1 MVQLSSLHP
10 LPKLDLLKSVTAQKF
25 GCQHRPYHQ
34 LVSFGGGGVLCLR
47 ELKAFSD
54 NLNCSLS
61 FLWEMTGLDARKQ
74 DRDEGGHEVLSV

>member
-1 MVQLSSLHP
+1 M
-10 LPKLDLLKSVTAQKF
+10 
-25 GCQHRPYHQ
+25 
-34 LVSFGGGGVLCLR
+34 CLR

-74 DRDEGGHEVLSV
+74 DRDERGHEVLSVFESMQD